1 MSFSLSDIKVMVKK
15 IFLICTI
22 FFLALRSFSDGHK
35 TIILGINDGSLEFY
49 VQCYVFNELSEG
61 KEITENVF
69 GFKDFE
75 KMVRPE
81 NFKLLQRMSPDCRLH
96 GYGYGIFRAGNE
108 FWILK
113 NYEDAYIYGSGFY
126 LN

>member
-1 MSFSLSDIKVMVKK
+1 MSKLKK
-15 IFLICTI
+15 IFLTFAI
-22 FFLALRSFSDGHK
+22 FLIALAGFPNGYKNVLLK
-35 TIILGINDGSLEFY
+35 INDGPLELY
-49 VQCYVFNELSEG
+49 VTCYVFNELSEG
-61 KEITENVF
+61 KKITENVF

-96 GYGYGIFRAGNE
+96 GYDYGIFLSGNE